1 MHIVAHAICAVTSLL
16 QYPDV
21 VSDVLADAVR
31 TATVVTTAR
40 TLGLQKKFRIS
51 SKNTTTGD
59 CMTSM
64 CKHASPEPG
73 LFDSICFYFVAV
85 GRK

>member
-1 MHIVAHAICAVTSLL
+1 MYIVAHAIGAGASLL
-16 QYPDV
+16 QYSDV
-21 VSDVLADAVR
+21 VSDVLADAIR

-40 TLGLQKKFRIS
+40 TIGLQKKFRIS
-51 SKNTTTGD
+51 SKHTTTGD

-64 CKHASPEPG
+64 CKHASLEPG